1 MVGARDKVDFGTD
14 MVQYGTAVRV
24 PLRGLSSGVKRRI
37 WRDRQIQT
45 QAYNWGVEYA
55 LRAHYRGER
64 IPSPRNHSAP
74 LTQFRHETGST
85 HSLLLQRGGFW
96 GAVDA
101 VKKWSKR
108 RNQMVYA
115 QRKATEGTDKA
126 LGVQGA
132 FLDGFASESPDCG
145 GAAMSVQ
152 VRAMRESLAQH
163 RGDRRRRIELVESG
177 ADSAL
182 HLWPTQP
189 SPALSGM
196 PADER
201 AEMIAKATEGSD
213 KALESFNAAL
223 KALRAA
229 INSVDCTKAERK
241 RLRGLADKARSAA
254 AAEAKADKRLLAHVD
269 KADKRLFRTRSD
281 TERCSG
287 PALVLFE
294 GCTIRDGGVLRLPG
308 GTEIPLPDGIET
320 IDDVLAAHQGENLAW
335 GGAVHIVDVTDTAGK
350 VTRRTTPEHRKY
362 HAHFLCRASAPAPK
376 PPTSPEHSLGT
387 DWGVVVPLVCSDGS
401 AYAKHAS
408 PEQQQASR
416 KRHAEAK
423 RLQQSM
429 DTKTDGR
436 RHSKQ
441 RQQRQKLLTKNTD
454 VRVNHQRH
462 VAKAVVT
469 TPEVRQVVLEDTK
482 VSNMTASAEGTKAF
496 PVRGSSAKR
505 GLNRSIAETAP
516 ARQAALIE
524 RAAVIHSVSTV
535 RVNPAYTSLTCFV
548 CGERGQRETQALFRC
563 PECNMYTHADVQAS
577 LNTNEAG
584 NPGLYPSARD
594 VTYGGRDSRHKTLEH
609 ALGVFLDTVDVDGS
623 VTNKYA
629 RAATCG
635 HSGI

>member
-1 MVGARDKVDFGTD
+1 MINGVVEACGNNDSAAETVG
-14 MVQYGTAVRV
+14 YSTAVRV

-108 RNQMVYA
+108 RNQLVYA

-132 FLDGFASESPDCG
+132 FLDGFASGSPDCG

-201 AEMIAKATEGSD
+201 AEMIAKATDGSD

-223 KALRAA
+223 KALSAA

-320 IDDVLAAHQGENLAW
+320 IDDVLASPSGREPGLGRSGAYRGRDRHSGQG
-335 GGAVHIVDVTDTAGK
+335 H
-350 VTRRTTPEHRKY
+350 PPH
-362 HAHFLCRASAPAPK
+362 HPRASQVPRALPVPRLR
-376 PPTSPEHSLGT
+376 SRPEATDLARTLVGHRLG
-387 DWGVVVPLVCSDGS
+387 
-401 AYAKHAS
+401 
-408 PEQQQASR
+408 
-416 KRHAEAK
+416 
-423 RLQQSM
+423 
-429 DTKTDGR
+429 
-436 RHSKQ
+436 
-441 RQQRQKLLTKNTD
+441 
-454 VRVNHQRH
+454 
-462 VAKAVVT
+462 
-469 TPEVRQVVLEDTK
+469 
-482 VSNMTASAEGTKAF
+482 
-496 PVRGSSAKR
+496 RG
-505 GLNRSIAETAP
+505 
-516 ARQAALIE
+516 
-524 RAAVIHSVSTV
+524 RAAGV
-535 RVNPAYTSLTCFV
+535 
-548 CGERGQRETQALFRC
+548 QRRFRLR
-563 PECNMYTHADVQAS
+563 PT
-577 LNTNEAG
+577 
-584 NPGLYPSARD
+584 RI
-594 VTYGGRDSRHKTLEH
+594 
-609 ALGVFLDTVDVDGS
+609 
-623 VTNKYA
+623 A
-629 RAATCG
+629 RAAAGQPASATPKR
-635 HSGI
+635 SGCSSR